1 MFKPGISP
9 GLKQKTLEG
18 PTAEA
23 LRDTR
28 QDMSVR
34 VELAQVLRV
43 GASCRLTYD
52 LFLRRGEGD
61 EGGNAGQL
69 QGGGAVSLKF
79 QLRSGNLLFVLDLIS
94 SLKLRNLGLQL
105 SDLSRYFIY
114 YCRLFVE
121 LF

>member
-1 MFKPGISP
+1 MFKPSISP

-61 EGGNAGQL
+61 EGNCGLGYH
-69 QGGGAVSLKF
+69 GATGERGRVGFNYRRK
-79 QLRSGNLLFVLDLIS
+79 
-94 SLKLRNLGLQL
+94 LGLGSL
-105 SDLSRYFIY
+105 GALAALGVRSW
-114 YCRLFVE
+114 VG
-121 LF
+121 